1 MSASSSRFRPSSV
14 VLAAIAMLGVAAL
27 AALDLGAR
35 WLGGEAPG
43 NWVPWAQLA
52 LGAIAL
58 GAASTPARSARRLA
72 DVLRAAARG
81 EFEVRLLRIRE
92 GGALGVA
99 MDAANELLDRTDAF
113 LREAGTSLEYVSQG
127 RYFRRI
133 VPQGLV
139 GDYAV
144 KARIINTATTDLA
157 RRIDGCAIAST
168 AFDRDAATVANAVAA
183 SADQLGGIAQ
193 RFARRAADTARS
205 VTSVAGASEQLSQSI
220 AEISRQVNRS
230 RDAARACVDG
240 VAEAAA
246 TARQLDDA
254 TRRISE
260 VIDLIRAIASQTNM
274 LALNATIEAARAG
287 AAGKGFAV
295 VAAEVKQLA
304 MQSAK
309 ATEEIVAQVGRI
321 GAASA
326 ASVAAVGMIEGRVT
340 ETETVAATIA
350 AAIEQQ
356 SAATREIAE
365 RVSETARAVGEMRAE
380 LGDAGHAASADTVLG
395 AVGTLTR
402 ASAQLRERVAGY
414 LEEVRTVTGGVRPD
428 DGSRERSAA

>member
-1 MSASSSRFRPSSV
+1 M
-14 VLAAIAMLGVAAL
+14 
-27 AALDLGAR
+27 
-35 WLGGEAPG
+35 
-43 NWVPWAQLA
+43 
-52 LGAIAL
+52 
-58 GAASTPARSARRLA
+58 
-72 DVLRAAARG
+72 
-81 EFEVRLLRIRE
+81 
-92 GGALGVA
+92 
-99 MDAANELLDRTDAF
+99 
-113 LREAGTSLEYVSQG
+113 
-127 RYFRRI
+127 
-133 VPQGLV
+133 
-139 GDYAV
+139 
-144 KARIINTATTDLA
+144 
-157 RRIDGCAIAST
+157 
-168 AFDRDAATVANAVAA
+168 
-183 SADQLGGIAQ
+183 
-193 RFARRAADTARS
+193 
-205 VTSVAGASEQLSQSI
+205 
-220 AEISRQVNRS
+220 
-230 RDAARACVDG
+230 
-240 VAEAAA
+240 AEAAA

-260 VIDLIRAIASQTNM
+260 VIDLIRAIASQTSM

-365 RVSETARAVGEMRAE
+365 PVSETARAVGEMRAE

-414 LEEVRTVTGGVRPD
+414 LEEVRAVTGGVRPD
-428 DGSRERSAA
+428 DGSRECSAA